1 MGFIFPTVTHSGKKI
16 GNITTKLLYLPVV
29 GNQLRHFQF
38 HKYQIEK
45 MKKIILLIIAIV
57 STGFLKA
64 QDISAFNLTF
74 NHLAL
79 LVKDVERSAE
89 FYKNVLTLKEITN
102 QAKATDMRWL
112 SLGENMELHLISIGD
127 KNIVIDT
134 AIHFAFKTQNFDAF
148 INRMDKI
155 KIPYVDT
162 DGKPHTF
169 NVRAD
174 GVKQIYFQDPDGYW
188 IEVNNIRQK

>member
-1 MGFIFPTVTHSGKKI
+1 
-16 GNITTKLLYLPVV
+16 
-29 GNQLRHFQF
+29 
-38 HKYQIEK
+38 
-45 MKKIILLIIAIV
+45 MKKITLLIVALVLI
-57 STGFLKA
+57 GFLKA
-64 QDISAFNLTF
+64 QDMTAFNLIF

-79 LVKDVERSAE
+79 PVKDVKRSAE

-102 QAKATDMRWL
+102 QAKATNMRWL
-112 SLGENMELHLISIGD
+112 SLGGKMELHLISKRD

-134 AIHFAFKTQNFDAF
+134 AIHFAFATKNFDVF
-148 INRMDKI
+148 LNRMNKM

-162 DGKPHTF
+162 DGKPHAF

-188 IEVNNIRQK
+188 IEVNNIRQQ